1 MARIAGSD
9 DGPSGHSMMRKLA
22 CRLCPLAFAIVLPLA
37 ALAQGMP
44 AAEPES
50 LGLSTKRLERIA
62 PALRR
67 DIAAGLIPGAV
78 MLVARHGKLAYFEAF
93 GMRDKAKNTPMARN
107 AIFRLGSMTKP
118 ITIAAAMTLVE
129 EGRLSLGDPISK
141 YLPQFAHMQ
150 VGIEVKD
157 PATGRASLRLV
168 PSEREIRIED
178 LMRHTSGFTYEA
190 LGSGPIV
197 KEMYRDA
204 GIGPQDDSAA
214 AMVERLARLPLMY
227 QPGTVWEYGRSIDVL
242 GRILELLSGM
252 PLSEFLAK
260 RVFAPLRM
268 PDTGF
273 WVPPKKHN
281 RIADVLPAPP
291 KGRRLLLD
299 VSKPPTFESGGGG
312 LVSTAADY
320 ARFLQMLLNG
330 GEIDGV
336 RLLSPKSVELI
347 TTNQLGS
354 EVNTQGWAYY
364 PGPGYGFGLGFAV
377 RLALGVA
384 PQIGSPG
391 DYFVE
396 GLYGTFAFADPR
408 EQLLAVFMIQS
419 QEWRYYRPLVKAL
432 VLQSLTD

>member
-1 MARIAGSD
+1 
-9 DGPSGHSMMRKLA
+9 MMRKLA

-44 AAEPES
+44 AAQPES

-93 GMRDKAKNTPMARN
+93 GMRDKVRNTPMARN

-118 ITIAAAMTLVE
+118 ITIAAAMMLVE

-157 PATGRASLRLV
+157 PATGRVSLRLV

-227 QPGTVWEYGRSIDVL
+227 QPGTVWEYSRSIDVL

-260 RVFAPLRM
+260 RVFGPLRM

-336 RLLSPKSVELI
+336 RLLSRNSVERI
-347 TTNQLGS
+347 TTNQLGP

-432 VLQSLTD
+432 VLQSLTN

>member
-1 MARIAGSD
+1 MARTAD
-9 DGPSGHSMMRKLA
+9 DGPSGHSMMHKPGR
-22 CRLCPLAFAIVLPLA
+22 PLLTLVFAIALPLA
-37 ALAQGMP
+37 ALAQGLP
-44 AAEPES
+44 AAEPER
-50 LGLSTKRLERIA
+50 LGLSPARLERIA
-62 PALRR
+62 PALQR
-67 DIAAGLIPGAV
+67 DIAAGLVPGAV
-78 MLVARHGKLAYFEAF
+78 MLIARHGKLAYFEAF
-93 GMRDKAKNTPMARN
+93 GMRDQAGNAPMARD

-118 ITIAAAMTLVE
+118 ITIAAAMMLVE
-129 EGRLSLGDPISK
+129 EGRLSLSDPISK

-150 VGIEVKD
+150 VGIERTD
-157 PATGRASLRLV
+157 SATGEASLRLV
-168 PSEREIRIED
+168 PSEREIRVED

-190 LGSGPIV
+190 LGVGPKV

-214 AMVERLARLPLMY
+214 AMVEKLARLPLMY

-242 GRILELLSGM
+242 GSILELLSGM
-252 PLSEFLAK
+252 PLSEFLAE
-260 RVFAPLRM
+260 RVFGPLRM
-268 PDTGF
+268 PDAGF
-273 WVPPKKHN
+273 WVPPEKHD

-291 KGRRLLLD
+291 EGRRLLLD
-299 VSKPPTFESGGGG
+299 VSKPPKFESGGGG

-330 GEIDGV
+330 GELDGV
-336 RLLSPKSVELI
+336 RLLSRKSVELI
-347 TTNQLGS
+347 TTNQLGP

-377 RLALGVA
+377 RLARGVA

-396 GLYGTFAFADPR
+396 GLYGTFAFADPQ

-419 QEWRYYRPLVKAL
+419 QEWR
-432 VLQSLTD
+432 

>member
-1 MARIAGSD
+1 
-9 DGPSGHSMMRKLA
+9 MMRKPG
-22 CRLCPLAFAIVLPLA
+22 RPLLTLVFAIVLPLA
-37 ALAQGMP
+37 ALAQGLP
-44 AAEPES
+44 AAEPERV
-50 LGLSTKRLERIA
+50 GLSAERLERIA
-62 PALRR
+62 PALRN

-78 MLVARHGKLAYFEAF
+78 MLIARHGKLAYSEAF
-93 GMRDKAKNTPMARN
+93 GMRDKAKNAPIARD

-118 ITIAAAMTLVE
+118 ITIAAAMMLVE
-129 EGRLSLGDPISK
+129 EGRLSLEDPISK

-150 VGIEVKD
+150 VGIEQEN
-157 PATGRASLRLV
+157 PATGQASLRLV
-168 PSEREIRIED
+168 PSKREIRVED

-190 LGSGPIV
+190 LGTGPKV

-214 AMVERLARLPLMY
+214 AMVEKLARLPLMY

-242 GRILELLSGM
+242 GSILELLSGM
-252 PLSEFLAK
+252 RLSEFLAK
-260 RVFAPLRM
+260 RVFGPLRM

-273 WVPPKKHN
+273 WVPPENHD

-291 KGRRLLLD
+291 EGRRLLLD
-299 VSKPPTFESGGGG
+299 VSKLPKFESGGGG

-320 ARFLQMLLNG
+320 ARFLQMLLNS
-330 GEIDGV
+330 GELDGV
-336 RLLSPKSVELI
+336 RLLGRKSVELM
-347 TTNQLGS
+347 TTNQLGP

-364 PGPGYGFGLGFAV
+364 PGPGYGFGLGFAA

-384 PQIGSPG
+384 PQIGSRG

-396 GLYGTFAFADPR
+396 GLYGTFAFGDPQ

-432 VLQSLTD
+432 VLQSLTN

>member
-118 ITIAAAMTLVE
+118 ITIAAAMMLVE

-281 RIADVLPAPP
+281 RITDVLPAPP

>member
-1 MARIAGSD
+1 MARTAD
-9 DGPSGHSMMRKLA
+9 DGPSERMSTRNLGRPL
-22 CRLCPLAFAIVLPLA
+22 LTLAFAIVLPLA
-37 ALAQGMP
+37 ALAQGLP
-44 AAEPES
+44 AAAPEPERV
-50 LGLSTKRLERIA
+50 GLSAERLERIA
-62 PALRR
+62 PTLGK

-78 MLVARHGKLAYFEAF
+78 MLVARHGRLAYFEAF
-93 GMRDKAKNTPMARN
+93 GLRDKARNAPMARD
-107 AIFRLGSMTKP
+107 AMFRLGSMTKP
-118 ITIAAAMTLVE
+118 ITIAAAMMLVE
-129 EGRLSLGDPISK
+129 DGRLSLEDPISK

-150 VGIEVKD
+150 VGIEQEN
-157 PATGRASLRLV
+157 PATGQANLRLV
-168 PSEREIRIED
+168 PSEREIRVED

-190 LGSGPIV
+190 LGTGPKV

-204 GIGPQDDSAA
+204 GIGARDETSAEMA
-214 AMVERLARLPLMY
+214 AKLARLPLMY

-242 GRILELLSGM
+242 GRILERLSGM

-260 RVFAPLRM
+260 RVFGPLRM

-273 WVPPKKHN
+273 WVPPEKHN

-291 KGRRLLLD
+291 EERRLLLD
-299 VSKPPTFESGGGG
+299 VSKPPKFESGGGG

-330 GEIDGV
+330 GEFDGA
-336 RLLSPKSVELI
+336 RLLSSKSVELM
-347 TTNQLGS
+347 TTNRLGP
-354 EVNTQGWAYY
+354 EINKQGWSYY

-377 RLALGVA
+377 RLARGVA
-384 PQIGSPG
+384 PQVGSPG

-396 GLYGTFAFADPR
+396 GLYGTLAFADPQ

-432 VLQSLTD
+432 VLQSLTN

>member
-1 MARIAGSD
+1 
-9 DGPSGHSMMRKLA
+9 MMRKLA
-22 CRLCPLAFAIVLPLA
+22 CGLCPLAFAIVLPLA

-78 MLVARHGKLAYFEAF
+78 MLVARRGKLAYFEAF
-93 GMRDKAKNTPMARN
+93 GMRDKARNVPMPRD
-107 AIFRLGSMTKP
+107 AIFRLASMTKP
-118 ITIAAAMTLVE
+118 ITIAAAMMLVE
-129 EGRLSLGDPISK
+129 EGRLSLADPISK

-150 VGIEVKD
+150 VGIERED
-157 PATGRASLRLV
+157 PATGEASLRLV
-168 PSEREIRIED
+168 PSEREIRVED

-190 LGSGPIV
+190 LGTGPKV

-214 AMVERLARLPLMY
+214 AMVEKLARLPLMY

-260 RVFAPLRM
+260 RVFGPLRM

-273 WVPPKKHN
+273 WVPPKKYN
-281 RIADVLPAPP
+281 RIADVLPAPRE
-291 KGRRLLLD
+291 GRRLLLN
-299 VSKPPTFESGGGG
+299 VSKPPKFESGGGG

-336 RLLSPKSVELI
+336 RLLSRKSVELI
-347 TTNQLGS
+347 TTNQLGP

-364 PGPGYGFGLGFAV
+364 PGPGYGFGLGFAA
-377 RLALGVA
+377 RLALGMA
-384 PQIGSPG
+384 PQIGSRG

-396 GLYGTFAFADPR
+396 GLYGTFAFGDPQ

-432 VLQSLTD
+432 VLQSLTH

>member
-1 MARIAGSD
+1 
-9 DGPSGHSMMRKLA
+9 MRKPG
-22 CRLCPLAFAIVLPLA
+22 RLLLTLVFANALPLA
-37 ALAQGMP
+37 ALAQGLP
-44 AAEPES
+44 AAEPERV
-50 LGLSTKRLERIA
+50 GLSAERLERIA
-62 PALRR
+62 PALGK
-67 DIAAGLIPGAV
+67 DIAAGVIPGAV
-78 MLVARHGKLAYFEAF
+78 MLVARRGKLAYFEAF
-93 GMRDKAKNTPMARN
+93 GMRDKARNAPMARD

-118 ITIAAAMTLVE
+118 ITITAAMMLVE
-129 EGRLSLGDPISK
+129 DGRLSLGDPISK

-150 VGIEVKD
+150 VGIEQEN
-157 PATGRASLRLV
+157 PATDEASLRLV
-168 PSEREIRIED
+168 PSEREIRVED

-190 LGSGPIV
+190 LGTGPKV

-204 GIGPQDDSAA
+204 GIGARDGTSADMA
-214 AMVERLARLPLMY
+214 EKLARLPLMY

-242 GRILELLSGM
+242 GRILERLSGM
-252 PLSEFLAK
+252 PLSEILAK
-260 RVFAPLRM
+260 RVFGPLRM

-273 WVPPKKHN
+273 WVPPEKQQ

-291 KGRRLLLD
+291 EGRLLLLD
-299 VSKPPTFESGGGG
+299 VGTPPTFESGGGG

-330 GEIDGV
+330 GELDGA
-336 RLLSPKSVELI
+336 RLLSSKSVELM
-347 TTNQLGS
+347 TTNRLGP
-354 EVNTQGWAYY
+354 EINKQGWSYY

-384 PQIGSPG
+384 PQVGSPG

-396 GLYGTFAFADPR
+396 GLYGTFAFADPQ

-419 QEWRYYRPLVKAL
+419 QQWRYYRPLVKAL

>member
-1 MARIAGSD
+1 MARMAGSD

-22 CRLCPLAFAIVLPLA
+22 CRLCPLAFAVVLPLA

-78 MLVARHGKLAYFEAF
+78 MLVARRGKLAYFEAF
-93 GMRDKAKNTPMARN
+93 GMRDKVRN
-107 AIFRLGSMTKP
+107 ASMPRDAIFRLGSMTKP
-118 ITIAAAMTLVE
+118 ITIAAAMMLVE

-168 PSEREIRIED
+168 PSEREIRVED
-178 LMRHTSGFTYEA
+178 MMRHTSGFTYEA
-190 LGSGPIV
+190 LGTGPIV

-214 AMVERLARLPLMY
+214 AMVEKLARLPLMY

-242 GRILELLSGM
+242 GSILELLSGM

-260 RVFAPLRM
+260 RVFGPLRM

-281 RIADVLPAPP
+281 RVADVLPAPP
-291 KGRRLLLD
+291 EGRRLLLD
-299 VSKPPTFESGGGG
+299 VSKPPNFESGGGG

-336 RLLSPKSVELI
+336 RLLSRKSVELI
-347 TTNQLGS
+347 TTNQLGP

>member
-1 MARIAGSD
+1 M
-9 DGPSGHSMMRKLA
+9 L
-22 CRLCPLAFAIVLPLA
+22 LPLA
-37 ALAQGMP
+37 ALAQGLP
-44 AAEPES
+44 AAEPEGV
-50 LGLSTKRLERIA
+50 GLSPERLARIA

-78 MLVARHGKLAYFEAF
+78 LLVARHGKLAYFEAF
-93 GMRDKAKNTPMARN
+93 GMRDQARN
-107 AIFRLGSMTKP
+107 APMPRDAIFRLASMTKP
-118 ITIAAAMTLVE
+118 ITIAAAMMLVE
-129 EGRLSLGDPISK
+129 EGRLSLADPISK

-150 VGIEVKD
+150 VGIEQAD
-157 PATGRASLRLV
+157 SLTGQASLRLV
-168 PSEREIRIED
+168 PARREIRVED

-190 LGSGPIV
+190 LGEGPKV

-204 GIGPQDDSAA
+204 GIGSRNETAA
-214 AMVERLARLPLMY
+214 EMEDRLARLPLMY
-227 QPGTVWEYGRSIDVL
+227 QPGMVWEYGRSIDLL
-242 GRILELLSGM
+242 GCILERLSGM
-252 PLSEFLAK
+252 PLNEFLTK
-260 RVFAPLRM
+260 RVFGPLRM

-299 VSKPPTFESGGGG
+299 VSKPPKFQRGGGG
-312 LVSTAADY
+312 VVSTAADY

-330 GEIDGV
+330 GELDGV
-336 RLLSPKSVELI
+336 RLLSRKSVELI
-347 TTNQLGS
+347 TSNQLGP

-377 RLALGVA
+377 RLALGVS
-384 PQIGSPG
+384 PQVGSPG

-396 GLYGTFAFADPR
+396 GLYGTFAFADPQ

>member
-1 MARIAGSD
+1 MSMGSE
-9 DGPSGHSMMRKLA
+9 LA
-22 CRLCPLAFAIVLPLA
+22 CRLCALAFAIVLPA
-37 ALAQGMP
+37 AVLAQGLP
-44 AAEPES
+44 AAKPES
-50 LGLSTKRLERIA
+50 LGLSTERLERIA

-67 DIAAGLIPGAV
+67 DVDAGLIPGAV

-93 GMRDKAKNTPMARN
+93 GMRDKTRNAPMTRD

-118 ITIAAAMTLVE
+118 ITIAAAMMLVE

-150 VGIEVKD
+150 VGIEPED
-157 PATGRASLRLV
+157 LATGRATFRLV
-168 PSEREIRIED
+168 PAEREIRIED

-190 LGSGPIV
+190 LGTGPKV

-214 AMVERLARLPLMY
+214 AMVEKLARLPLMY

-242 GRILELLSGM
+242 GRILERLSGM

-273 WVPPKKHN
+273 WVPPEEQN

-291 KGRRLLLD
+291 EGRRLLLD
-299 VSKPPTFESGGGG
+299 VSKPPKFESGGGG

-336 RLLSPKSVELI
+336 RLLSRKSVELM
-347 TTNQLGS
+347 TTNQLGP

-396 GLYGTFAFADPR
+396 GLYGTFAFADPQ

-432 VLQSLTD
+432 VLQSLSR

>member
-1 MARIAGSD
+1 
-9 DGPSGHSMMRKLA
+9 MMRRLA
-22 CRLCPLAFAIVLPLA
+22 RWLLPLGFA
-37 ALAQGMP
+37 LAVPLPTLAQGLP
-44 AAEPES
+44 ATAPEQ
-50 LGLSTKRLERIA
+50 LGLSAERLGRIA
-62 PALRR
+62 PVMQR

-78 MLVARHGKLAYFEAF
+78 MLIARQGKLAYFEPF
-93 GMRDKAKNTPMARN
+93 GMRDQARN
-107 AIFRLGSMTKP
+107 APMTREAIFRLGSMTKP

-129 EGRLSLGDPISK
+129 QGRLSLTDPISK

-150 VGIEVKD
+150 VGLELED
-157 PATGRASLRLV
+157 PATGQASLRLV
-168 PSEREIRIED
+168 PAAREIRVED

-190 LGSGPIV
+190 LGEGPKV

-204 GIGPQDDSAA
+204 GIGARNMTTAD
-214 AMVERLARLPLMY
+214 MVEKLARLPLMD

-242 GRILELLSGM
+242 GRILEILSGM

-260 RVFAPLRM
+260 RMFGPLHM

-273 WVPPKKHN
+273 RVPPEQQE
-281 RIADVLPAPP
+281 RLADVMPAPAEE
-291 KGRRLLLD
+291 RRLLLD
-299 VSKPPTFESGGGG
+299 VSKPPKFESGGGG

-330 GEIDGV
+330 GELDGV
-336 RLLSPKSVELI
+336 RLLSPKSVALM
-347 TTNQLGS
+347 TTNRLGP
-354 EVNTQGWAYY
+354 EVDTQGWRYY

-377 RLALGVA
+377 RLDAGVG
-384 PQIGSPG
+384 PQIGSVG

-396 GLYGTFAFADPR
+396 GLYGTFAFADPQ

-432 VLQSLTD
+432 VLQSLKK

>member
-1 MARIAGSD
+1 
-9 DGPSGHSMMRKLA
+9 MMRKLA

-44 AAEPES
+44 AAQPES

-78 MLVARHGKLAYFEAF
+78 MLVARHGRLAYFEAF
-93 GMRDKAKNTPMARN
+93 GMRDKVRN
-107 AIFRLGSMTKP
+107 ASMPRDAIFRLGSMTKP
-118 ITIAAAMTLVE
+118 ITIAAAMMLVE

-190 LGSGPIV
+190 LGPGPIV

-227 QPGTVWEYGRSIDVL
+227 QPGAVWEYSRSIDVL

-260 RVFAPLRM
+260 RVFGPLRM

-336 RLLSPKSVELI
+336 RLLSRNSVELI
-347 TTNQLGS
+347 TTNQLGP

-432 VLQSLTD
+432 VLQSLTN

>member
-1 MARIAGSD
+1 
-9 DGPSGHSMMRKLA
+9 MMRKLA
-22 CRLCPLAFAIVLPLA
+22 CGLCPLAFAIVLPLA

-78 MLVARHGKLAYFEAF
+78 MLVARRGKLAYFEAF
-93 GMRDKAKNTPMARN
+93 GMRDKARNVPMPRD
-107 AIFRLGSMTKP
+107 AIFRLASMTKP
-118 ITIAAAMTLVE
+118 ITIAAAMMLVE
-129 EGRLSLGDPISK
+129 EGRLSLADPISK

-150 VGIEVKD
+150 VGIEVN
-157 PATGRASLRLV
+157 
-168 PSEREIRIED
+168 
-178 LMRHTSGFTYEA
+178 
-190 LGSGPIV
+190 
-197 KEMYRDA
+197 
-204 GIGPQDDSAA
+204 DSAA
-214 AMVERLARLPLMY
+214 AMVEKLARLPLMY

-260 RVFAPLRM
+260 RVFGPLRM

-273 WVPPKKHN
+273 WVPPKKYN
-281 RIADVLPAPP
+281 RIADVLPAPRE
-291 KGRRLLLD
+291 GRRLLLN
-299 VSKPPTFESGGGG
+299 VSKPPKFESGGGG

-336 RLLSPKSVELI
+336 RLLSRKSVELI
-347 TTNQLGS
+347 TTNQLGP
-354 EVNTQGWAYY
+354 EVNAQGWAYY

-432 VLQSLTD
+432 VLQSLTH

>member
-1 MARIAGSD
+1 
-9 DGPSGHSMMRKLA
+9 MRKLA

-118 ITIAAAMTLVE
+118 ITIAAAMMLVE

-141 YLPQFAHMQ
+141 YLPQFAHMR
-150 VGIEVKD
+150 VGIEQED
-157 PATGRASLRLV
+157 PATGQASLRLV

>member
-1 MARIAGSD
+1 MARTPD
-9 DGPSGHSMMRKLA
+9 DGPSGRMMRKPGRLLLA
-22 CRLCPLAFAIVLPLA
+22 LVFAIVLPLA
-37 ALAQGMP
+37 AFAQGLP
-44 AAEPES
+44 AAEPER
-50 LGLSTKRLERIA
+50 LGLSAERLERIA
-62 PALRR
+62 PALRN

-78 MLVARHGKLAYFEAF
+78 MLIARHGKLAYFEAF
-93 GMRDKAKNTPMARN
+93 GMRDMTGNAPMTRD

-118 ITIAAAMTLVE
+118 ITIAAAMMLVE
-129 EGRLSLGDPISK
+129 EGRLSLEDPISK

-150 VGIEVKD
+150 VGIEREN
-157 PATGRASLRLV
+157 PATGDTSLRLV
-168 PSEREIRIED
+168 PSEREIRVED
-178 LMRHTSGFTYEA
+178 LMRHTSGLTYEA
-190 LGSGPIV
+190 LGTGPKV

-214 AMVERLARLPLMY
+214 AMVEKLARLPLMY

-242 GRILELLSGM
+242 GSILELLSGM
-252 PLSEFLAK
+252 GLSEFLAK
-260 RVFAPLRM
+260 RVFGPLRM

-273 WVPPKKHN
+273 WVPPEKHN
-281 RIADVLPAPP
+281 RIADVLPAPAE
-291 KGRRLLLD
+291 GRRLLLD
-299 VSKPPTFESGGGG
+299 VSKLPKFESGGGG

-330 GEIDGV
+330 GELDGV
-336 RLLSPKSVELI
+336 RLLGRKSVELM
-347 TTNQLGS
+347 TTNQLGP

-364 PGPGYGFGLGFAV
+364 PGPGYGFGLGFAA

-384 PQIGSPG
+384 PQVGSRG

-396 GLYGTFAFADPR
+396 GLYGTFAFGDPQ

-432 VLQSLTD
+432 VLQSLTN

>member
-1 MARIAGSD
+1 
-9 DGPSGHSMMRKLA
+9 MMRKLA

-44 AAEPES
+44 AAQPES

-78 MLVARHGKLAYFEAF
+78 MLVARHGRLAYFEAF
-93 GMRDKAKNTPMARN
+93 GMRDKVRNTPMARN

-118 ITIAAAMTLVE
+118 ITIAAAMMLVE

-227 QPGTVWEYGRSIDVL
+227 QPGTVWEYSRSIDVL

-260 RVFAPLRM
+260 RVFGPLRM

-336 RLLSPKSVELI
+336 RLLSRNSVELI
-347 TTNQLGS
+347 TTNQLGP

-432 VLQSLTD
+432 VLQSLTN

>member
-1 MARIAGSD
+1 MSTHDLGR
-9 DGPSGHSMMRKLA
+9 
-22 CRLCPLAFAIVLPLA
+22 PLLTLVFAIVLPLG
-37 ALAQGMP
+37 ALAQGLP
-44 AAEPES
+44 AAEPQRV
-50 LGLSTKRLERIA
+50 GLSAERLERIA
-62 PALRR
+62 PAVGK
-67 DIAAGLIPGAV
+67 DIAAGVIPGAV
-78 MLVARHGKLAYFEAF
+78 MLVARHGRLAYFEAF
-93 GMRDKAKNTPMARN
+93 GMRDKARNAPMARD

-118 ITIAAAMTLVE
+118 ITIAAAMMLVE
-129 EGRLSLGDPISK
+129 DGRLSLGDPISK

-150 VGIEVKD
+150 VGIEPEN
-157 PATGRASLRLV
+157 PATGQASLRLV
-168 PSEREIRIED
+168 PAEREIRVED

-190 LGSGPIV
+190 LGTGPKV

-204 GIGPQDDSAA
+204 GIGAREETTTDMA
-214 AMVERLARLPLMY
+214 EKLARLPLMH

-242 GRILELLSGM
+242 GCILELLSGM

-260 RVFAPLRM
+260 RVFGPLRM

-273 WVPPKKHN
+273 WVPPEKHD

-291 KGRRLLLD
+291 EGRRLLLD

-330 GEIDGV
+330 GELDGA
-336 RLLSPKSVELI
+336 RLLGRKSVELM
-347 TTNQLGS
+347 TSNRLGP
-354 EVNTQGWAYY
+354 EINKQGWSYY

-377 RLALGVA
+377 RLARGVA
-384 PQIGSPG
+384 PQVGSPG

-396 GLYGTFAFADPR
+396 GLYGTFAFADPQ

-419 QEWRYYRPLVKAL
+419 QQWRYYRPLVKAL
-432 VLQSLTD
+432 VLQSLTE

>member
-1 MARIAGSD
+1 MSTRNLG
-9 DGPSGHSMMRKLA
+9 R
-22 CRLCPLAFAIVLPLA
+22 PLLTLVFAMVVPLA
-37 ALAQGMP
+37 ALAQGLP
-44 AAEPES
+44 TAEPER
-50 LGLSTKRLERIA
+50 LGLSAERLERIA
-62 PALRR
+62 PILQR

-78 MLVARHGKLAYFEAF
+78 MLIARHGKLAYFEAF
-93 GMRDKAKNTPMARN
+93 GLRDKAGNAPMTRD

-118 ITIAAAMTLVE
+118 ITIAAAMMLVE
-129 EGRLSLGDPISK
+129 EGRLSLEDPISK

-150 VGIEVKD
+150 VGIEQEN
-157 PATGRASLRLV
+157 PTTGEASLRLV
-168 PSEREIRIED
+168 PSERAIRVED

-190 LGSGPIV
+190 LGIGPKV

-204 GIGPQDDSAA
+204 GIGARDETSAE
-214 AMVERLARLPLMY
+214 MVEKLSRLPLMY

-242 GRILELLSGM
+242 GSILERLSGA
-252 PLSEFLAK
+252 PLSEFLAE
-260 RVFAPLRM
+260 RVLRPLRM

-273 WVPPKKHN
+273 WVPPEKHD

-291 KGRRLLLD
+291 EGRRLLLD
-299 VSKPPTFESGGGG
+299 VSTPPKFERGGGG
-312 LVSTAADY
+312 VVSTAADY

-330 GEIDGV
+330 GELDGV
-336 RLLSPKSVELI
+336 RVLGRKSVELM
-347 TTNQLGS
+347 TTNQLGP
-354 EVNTQGWAYY
+354 EVDTRGWSYY

-384 PQIGSPG
+384 PQVGSPG

-432 VLQSLTD
+432 VLQSLIN

>member
-22 CRLCPLAFAIVLPLA
+22 CGLCPLAFAIVLPLA

-67 DIAAGLIPGAV
+67 DIAAGLIPGA
-78 MLVARHGKLAYFEAF
+78 M
-93 GMRDKAKNTPMARN
+93 M
-107 AIFRLGSMTKP
+107 
-118 ITIAAAMTLVE
+118 LVE
-129 EGRLSLGDPISK
+129 EGRLSLADPISK

-168 PSEREIRIED
+168 PSEREIRVED

-190 LGSGPIV
+190 LGTGPKV

-214 AMVERLARLPLMY
+214 AMVEKLARLPLMY

-260 RVFAPLRM
+260 RVFGPLRM

-281 RIADVLPAPP
+281 RIADVLPAPRE
-291 KGRRLLLD
+291 GRRLLLN
-299 VSKPPTFESGGGG
+299 VSKPPKFESGGGG

-336 RLLSPKSVELI
+336 RL
-347 TTNQLGS
+347 
-354 EVNTQGWAYY
+354 
-364 PGPGYGFGLGFAV
+364 
-377 RLALGVA
+377 R
-384 PQIGSPG
+384 
-391 DYFVE
+391 
-396 GLYGTFAFADPR
+396 
-408 EQLLAVFMIQS
+408 
-419 QEWRYYRPLVKAL
+419 
-432 VLQSLTD
+432 

>member
-1 MARIAGSD
+1 
-9 DGPSGHSMMRKLA
+9 MMRKLA

-118 ITIAAAMTLVE
+118 ITIAAAMMLVE